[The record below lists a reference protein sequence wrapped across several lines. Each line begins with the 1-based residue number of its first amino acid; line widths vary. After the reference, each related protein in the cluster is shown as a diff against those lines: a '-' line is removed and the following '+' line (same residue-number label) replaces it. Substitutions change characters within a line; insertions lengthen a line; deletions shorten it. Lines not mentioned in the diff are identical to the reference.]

1 MGNRKK
7 EINNDLCKLQ
17 NIKQALE
24 DLRTFGEESIQTLSW
39 QNREISRNLNTVK
52 FLTEVYGTPSEWRLD
67 KLSDEEYLSFA
78 QPLSNSI
85 MHGTE
90 FISLSDNIKSVRS
103 HLNKF
108 VAVPSG
114 SSTAFTTS
122 VVASTDSFVEVFPA
136 DSPEYDRMIDSLN
149 RYLDSIHLNEELE
162 YIKQRLPKLEPDVS
176 KDFDHF
182 LQNYYAST
190 QSNLKYQELIG
201 FRSLFFLKLIDG
213 FADIQYVPQSANEE
227 RLTRK
232 SRILFFVSGQ
242 RISNDEQLKTLADTA
257 TTLWDNLSNQ
267 DSTSMSVKMGNVTSN
282 YVSLLFHEAIIVVS
296 SLIQQNAHAWK

>member
-90 FISLSDNIKSVRS
+90 FI
-103 HLNKF
+103 
-108 VAVPSG
+108 
-114 SSTAFTTS
+114 
-122 VVASTDSFVEVFPA
+122 
-136 DSPEYDRMIDSLN
+136 
-149 RYLDSIHLNEELE
+149 
-162 YIKQRLPKLEPDVS
+162 
-176 KDFDHF
+176 
-182 LQNYYAST
+182 
-190 QSNLKYQELIG
+190 
-201 FRSLFFLKLIDG
+201 
-213 FADIQYVPQSANEE
+213 
-227 RLTRK
+227 
-232 SRILFFVSGQ
+232 
-242 RISNDEQLKTLADTA
+242 
-257 TTLWDNLSNQ
+257 
-267 DSTSMSVKMGNVTSN
+267 
-282 YVSLLFHEAIIVVS
+282 
-296 SLIQQNAHAWK
+296 

>member
-1 MGNRKK
+1 
-7 EINNDLCKLQ
+7 
-17 NIKQALE
+17 
-24 DLRTFGEESIQTLSW
+24 
-39 QNREISRNLNTVK
+39 
-52 FLTEVYGTPSEWRLD
+52 
-67 KLSDEEYLSFA
+67 
-78 QPLSNSI
+78 
-85 MHGTE
+85 
-90 FISLSDNIKSVRS
+90 
-103 HLNKF
+103 
-108 VAVPSG
+108 
-114 SSTAFTTS
+114 
-122 VVASTDSFVEVFPA
+122 
-136 DSPEYDRMIDSLN
+136 MIDSLN